1 MNQIEE
7 ALATQE
13 GNYIKL
19 RGSIEIARLNA
30 ITGEEE
36 ERRSIKNTL
45 VTAGRRWILENIYS
59 GGAASAQVIN
69 NAAVGTSTSAPA
81 TGDTALGSEA
91 QRKTIAS
98 FDTTNLTSNPPSWQA
113 QLTLA
118 TDEGNTTLGE
128 IGLFN
133 SSSGGTMLN
142 RATFGT
148 INKTTSNTLAISLTI
163 SG

>member
-1 MNQIEE
+1 MDRYLGGEKQIPDNLFLMRGRVEMQLMD
-7 ALATQE
+7 AV
-13 GNYIKL
+13 GNPVGD
-19 RGSIEIARLNA
+19 RQVS
-30 ITGEEE
+30 
-36 ERRSIKNTL
+36 NTV

-69 NAAVGTSTSAPA
+69 NAAFGTSTTAPA
-81 TGDTALGSEA
+81 TSDTALGSEA
-91 QRKTIAS
+91 TRKTIAS

-113 QLTLA
+113 ILTLA

-128 IGLFN
+128 AGLFN

-142 RATFGT
+142 RATFST
-148 INKTTSNTLAISLTI
+148 IDKATSNTLAVTFTI